1 MKTNKLKVF
10 LNILLALSL
19 TYLASACDSNFA
31 HPDALMTDDSIRID
45 YFEPEL
51 DELTVGQTTTLKWS
65 VIDDED
71 KIDYCNI
78 EPGIGPVG
86 ETNSTDITPS
96 QTTTYTLT
104 VISGG
109 KIVKQQSKIVK
120 VYSPSGDEIV
130 DGGGALAETCD
141 DGIDNDSDTFVDCD
155 DEDCGTDAACVPT
168 EFIPEFSY
176 ELSSSAPL
184 IGSSLTISWTSN
196 YDSLELYYTQG
207 LTDDEA
213 YVKPYLATDS
223 LTFTIE
229 GETTVFKFNAYDG
242 DDNYVGIEEIT
253 VTATVDEPT
262 TTPGW
267 SADIVYFDVYPSPY
281 LIQNEPYYIDWCVV
295 DAAQVSMNTNTDHCF
310 TWENLTAGNY
320 DTYLLLTATDIYGNQ
335 AYREKN
341 LYVSSFDEGS
351 SFLSATI
358 TKMIPGNTNGEFYFI
373 TSDNDVYH
381 STNNLDKSAI
391 IKIVSNADLEP
402 ALDLASS
409 VGTISAFAATNVGND
424 NETYYIGTNKAL
436 FVKDADGFKE
446 AVTSDGQTFN
456 SIVVTQNGTVL
467 AGATKNF
474 GTIHAATD
482 EADNDGWATTLVK
495 FETYETT
502 TPVHFYE
509 LVVNPTNRSE
519 VMALTDKGVFYSSD
533 NGTTFVSK
541 PTDEN
546 ALGGYW
552 AQTNSLLVW
561 SNSNVFEWKADTK
574 SFDTKTSLK
583 SISSNIN
590 YAVKQ
595 KNRYFLA
602 TASGVAVFN
611 PNYEHAEDV
620 GKFYPLS
627 GVYVGFLMMEE
638 NNVSAHSMHAIT
650 NNGIDYLLEWNSP
663 VFNRGIFGAIRGAFT
678 R

>member
-155 DEDCGTDAACVPT
+155 DEDCVSDEACADT
-168 EFIPEFSY
+168 TFTPEFSY
-176 ELSSSAPL
+176 TLSDETPL
-184 IGSSLTISWTSN
+184 IGDSVTISWESN
-196 YDSLELYYTQG
+196 YNSLNLYYTQG
-207 LTDDEA
+207 LADDSEFI
-213 YVKPYLATDS
+213 KPYQATSS
-223 LTFTIE
+223 LTFTVE
-229 GETTVFKFNAYDG
+229 AETTTFKFNAYDSE
-242 DDNYVGIEEIT
+242 DNYSGTEEIT
-253 VTATVDEPT
+253 VTATEEEEDT
-262 TTPGW
+262 TNPGF
-267 SADIVYFDVYPSPY
+267 SATKDYFDVYPSVY
-281 LIQNEPYYIDWCVV
+281 LIQNEPYHIDWCVRNAASV
-295 DAAQVSMNTNTDHCF
+295 DMTGDTDHCD
-310 TWENLTAGNY
+310 EINNLSAGNY
-320 DTYLLLTATDIYGNQ
+320 ATSLYLTATDIYGN
-335 AYREKN
+335 AMTWPKS
-341 LYVSSFDEGS
+341 LYVSSFDGGS
-351 SFLSATI
+351 SFLNATI
-358 TKMIPGNTNGEFYFI
+358 TKMIPGNTSGEYYFI
-373 TSDNDVYH
+373 TSDNTVYH
-381 STNNLDKSAI
+381 STNYLDKTTVVP
-391 IKIVSNADLEP
+391 IVTNAELE
-402 ALDLASS
+402 AGLDLASS
-409 VGTISAFAATNVGND
+409 VGIISAFAAND
-424 NETYYIGTNKAL
+424 DTYFIGTDKAL

-456 SIVVTQNGTVL
+456 SIVVTKNGTVL
-467 AGATKNF
+467 AGATKNY

-482 EADNDGWATTLVK
+482 ETDNDGWDTTLLAFTSYATTD
-495 FETYETT
+495 
-502 TPVHFYE
+502 PVRFYE
-509 LVVNPTNRSE
+509 FVVNPNDRSE
-519 VMALTDKGVFYSSD
+519 LVALTDKGAFYSTD
-533 NGTTFVSK
+533 NGSTFVAK
-541 PTDEN
+541 TTDDITVAGFWSEEGKLLIWSHN
-546 ALGGYW
+546 NVYEWDSSDKRFDEKSAL
-552 AQTNSLLVW
+552 
-561 SNSNVFEWKADTK
+561 E
-574 SFDTKTSLK
+574 
-583 SISSNIN
+583 ISSSQIN

-595 KNRYFLA
+595 KNRYFVA
-602 TASGVAVFN
+602 TSSGVAVYN
-611 PNYEHAEDV
+611 PNYEYAE
-620 GKFYPLS
+620 KFYAIS
-627 GVYVGFLMMEE
+627 GFEVKFLIMGDSDGSF
-638 NNVSAHSMHAIT
+638 NTPSIHGLT
-650 NNGIDYLLEWNSP
+650 GNGIDYLLEWQSASSY
-663 VFNRGIFGAIRGAFT
+663 RGIFGTFNLGTFR